1 MTVLNCNTFCFL
13 VDKWSK
19 EDGDFQSSSG
29 SELPRA
35 VHLQRFESVPGQLS
49 CTLSTPCSG
58 LWKLE
63 GKKKKKHQI
72 LGYILVHTCTCS
84 ISSGEQNVDVW
95 SRLERTCPHKSILE
109 GGEIAYNSVFGFRKY
124 CYQLP
129 VQSKAQLGQQGC
141 WKASNPEL
149 PSNAAVTCSLAQTWA
164 SSKPC
169 RACTGVMN
177 STKGTARWRAYLW
190 LVLN

>member
-13 VDKWSK
+13 VDKRSK

-63 GKKKKKHQI
+63 GKKKKKKHQI

-84 ISSGEQNVDVW
+84 ISAGEQNVDVW

-129 VQSKAQLGQQGC
+129 VQSKAQF
-141 WKASNPEL
+141 KAAEKQAIQSCQ
-149 PSNAAVTCSLAQTWA
+149 SNAAVTCSLAQTWA

-169 RACTGVMN
+169 RACTGVTN
-177 STKGTARWRAYLW
+177 STKGTARWRAYLR